1 VYGNV
6 LIVEDEDALRCVIA
20 ANLRRRGH
28 RVREAATARE
38 AIAALLDECPDL
50 LLLDINLPDHSGWDV
65 AREMRARSRRSDD
78 RGVGRA
84 GRGESPGRAS
94 RGRVA
99 CCDNG
104 GSFTVRFSRR
114 APVPTSA
121 PPRPGAAAT
130 LLARLGSTWKKRVR

>member
-6 LIVEDEDALRCVIA
+6 LIVEDEDALRWVIA

-65 AREMRARSRRSDD
+65 AREMRARSLDVPTIVVS
-78 RGVGRA
+78 A
-84 GRGESPGRAS
+84 APAAAS
-94 RGRVA
+94 RLAEFHPLAFLPKPFPLEALLRLVA
-99 CCDNG
+99 G
-104 GSFTVRFSRR
+104 PAEVAAS
-114 APVPTSA
+114 APV
-121 PPRPGAAAT
+121 
-130 LLARLGSTWKKRVR
+130 